1 MKNLTIK
8 SLELRNFK
16 GEVSRRYDFTHLTVF
31 RGTNQTGKSTVVD
44 AWSWL
49 LTGKDVSGKSDTN
62 PDFEI
67 KHKTNGVVADKIEVS
82 VKAEIEVGN
91 ETFVIERQLK
101 EKWVKPRNSEFE
113 EFAGNETVYLVDNVP
128 QKTKRDWDTFIEN
141 IIPSELFTL
150 LSNPLAFNNLA
161 WEVRR
166 SKLEALVT
174 IPNTDEV
181 CSLMERGVV
190 AKELIASLKSNETVD
205 SKRKALNQEIS
216 TIKKH
221 IDTFAPRF
229 DEINRNIE
237 AEKLVDYSEIEK
249 AIAEKEAEIKILD
262 TKINNYAKAQEDVFA
277 LIENLNKK
285 KQSLMAERYQFVSAD
300 NELLQGQKTH
310 LQDEKNKL
318 TSEIAQLNQSLSDN
332 TCKVNTLNT
341 KLTTL
346 RESFKN
352 VQAEAYTVGVCPTC
366 QRAYDEAENSEY
378 KFNSEKANRLQK
390 INAEGVELKNTLET
404 LNKERSVI
412 LNDLNQKTTAN
423 IAIQESINAI
433 HPLSPNPRIAE
444 IDAEIEKINTEIS
457 GIKVERSE
465 QDVIDKERLTGEL
478 KQLLISSGGKTN
490 VTNLETRKAE
500 LQKEL
505 DVNNAKLTELQG
517 IEYTLKQYQL
527 KYYEL
532 IESRVNS
539 LFKLCKFSFYREL
552 NNGEI
557 EQRCVCTVGGIIYH
571 SVNTANKVNAGLEII
586 NVLSSHYD
594 MSCPIMIDNAESV
607 VSYIPTV
614 AQLSLFIVDETKKV
628 IELTNL

>member
-1 MKNLTIK
+1 MKKLSIETIK
-8 SLELRNFK
+8 FRNFK
-16 GEVSRRYDFTHLTVF
+16 GEVSKEYNLTRLNVF
-31 RGTNQTGKSTVVD
+31 RGTNETYKSTVVD
-44 AWSWL
+44 AWAWL
-49 LTGKDVSGKSDTN
+49 LTGKDASGLSDTN
-62 PDFEI
+62 SNFDI
-67 KHKTNGVVADKIEVS
+67 KHRVDGVVADKIEVS
-82 VKAEIEVGN
+82 VSAVIIVGG
-91 ETFVIERQLK
+91 ETFTIERQLK
-101 EKWVKPRNSEFE
+101 EKWIKPRNAEYE
-113 EFAGNETVYLVDNVP
+113 QFAGNETVYLIDNVP

-174 IPNTDEV
+174 IPSTDEV
-181 CSLMERGVV
+181 CSIMERGLI
-190 AKELIASLKSNETVD
+190 AKELIASLKSTETVD

-216 TIKKH
+216 TIKNH
-221 IDTFAPRF
+221 IEKFAPRF

-237 AEKLVDYSEIEK
+237 AEKLVDYSEIDK
-249 AIAEKEAEIKILD
+249 DISSKEAEIKILD

-277 LIENLNKK
+277 NIEKLNKA
-285 KQSLMAERYQFVSAD
+285 KQALLKESYTLTSAD
-300 NELLQGQKTH
+300 AELLNGQKQKLVTEKNELTRLISDLNNSFSQNTY
-310 LQDEKNKL
+310 
-318 TSEIAQLNQSLSDN
+318 EINF
-332 TCKVNTLNT
+332 TTT
-341 KLTTL
+341 KLNEL
-346 RESFKN
+346 REKFKS
-352 VQAEAYTVGVCPTC
+352 VQAEVYTIGTCPTC
-366 QRAYDEAENSEY
+366 KRAYDEDANSEY

-390 INAEGVELKNTLET
+390 INTDGTELKTALEQ
-404 LNKERSVI
+404 LNGVRTSI
-412 LNDLNQKTTAN
+412 LNQLNNYTTQN
-423 IAIQESINAI
+423 LAIQEEINSMKI
-433 HPLSPNPRIAE
+433 TPNPRIAE
-444 IDAEIEKINTEIS
+444 IASEMVRIDSEIDETKI
-457 GIKVERSE
+457 ERSE

-490 VTNLETRKAE
+490 VTNLEIRKAE

-557 EQRCVCTVGGIIYH
+557 EQRCVCTVDGVVYH

-594 MSCPIMIDNAESV
+594 ISCPIMIDNAESV

>member
-1 MKNLTIK
+1 MKKLSIKTIK
-8 SLELRNFK
+8 LRNFK
-16 GEVSRRYDFTHLTVF
+16 GEVSKEYNLTHLNVF
-31 RGTNQTGKSTVVD
+31 RGTNETGKSTVVD

-49 LTGKDVSGKSDTN
+49 LTGKDMSGLSDTN
-62 PDFEI
+62 PNFDI
-67 KHKTNGVVADKIEVS
+67 KHRSNGVVADKIEVS
-82 VKAEIEVGN
+82 VSAVIRVGV
-91 ETFVIERQLK
+91 ETFTIERQLK

-113 EFAGNETVYLVDNVP
+113 EFSGNETVYLIDNVP

-150 LSNPLAFNNLA
+150 LSNPLAFNSLA
-161 WEVRR
+161 WELRR

-174 IPNTDEV
+174 IPSTDEV
-181 CSLMERGVV
+181 CSLMERGLA
-190 AKELIASLKSNETVD
+190 AKELIASLKSTETVD

-229 DEINRNIE
+229 DEINLNIE
-237 AEKLVDYSEIEK
+237 KEKLVDYSEID
-249 AIAEKEAEIKILD
+249 KEISSKETEIKILD
-262 TKINNYAKAQEDVFA
+262 TKINNYVKAQEDVFA
-277 LIENLNKK
+277 QIESLSKT
-285 KQSLMAERYQFVSAD
+285 KQGLMSERYQLVSAD
-300 NELLQGQKTH
+300 SELLNGQKQK
-310 LQDEKNKL
+310 LVDEKNEL
-318 TSEIAQLNQSLSDN
+318 TRLISDLNNSLRQTTNEINFA
-332 TCKVNTLNT
+332 TT
-341 KLTTL
+341 KLNEL
-346 RESFKN
+346 REKFKSIQSE
-352 VQAEAYTVGVCPTC
+352 VYTVGTCPTC
-366 QRAYDEAENSEY
+366 KRAYDEAENSEY

-390 INAEGVELKNTLET
+390 INIEGTELKENLDK
-404 LNKERSVI
+404 LNGVRTSI
-412 LNDLNQKTTAN
+412 LNQLNSYTTQN
-423 IAIQESINAI
+423 LAIQEQINNI
-433 HPLSPNPRIAE
+433 KPVTPNPRIAE
-444 IDAEIEKINTEIS
+444 IDAEISNIDTQIS

-465 QDVIDKERLTGEL
+465 QDVIDKEHLTSEL
-478 KQLLISSGGKTN
+478 KQLLIRSGEKQN
-490 VTNLETRKAE
+490 VTNLEARKAE

-517 IEYTLKQYQL
+517 VEYTLKQYQL

-594 MSCPIMIDNAESV
+594 LSCPIMIDNAESV

-614 AQLSLFIVDETKKV
+614 AQLSLFIVDETKKQ

>member
-31 RGTNQTGKSTVVD
+31 RGTNETGKSTVVD

-49 LTGKDVSGKSDTN
+49 LTGKDASGLSDTN
-62 PDFEI
+62 PNFDI
-67 KHKTNGVVADKIEVS
+67 KHRVDGVVADKIEVS
-82 VKAEIEVGN
+82 VSAVIRVGD
-91 ETFVIERQLK
+91 ETFAIERQLK

-113 EFAGNETVYLVDNVP
+113 EFAGNETIYLIDNVP

-190 AKELIASLKSNETVD
+190 AKELIASLKSTETVD

-237 AEKLVDYSEIEK
+237 AEKLVDYSDIDK
-249 AIAEKEAEIKILD
+249 KILNKEAEIKILD
-262 TKINNYAKAQEDVFA
+262 TKINNYTKAQEEVFA
-277 LIENLNKK
+277 NIEKLNKA
-285 KQSLMAERYQFVSAD
+285 KQGLLSESYTLTSAD
-300 NELLQGQKTH
+300 AELLNGQKQKLVTEKNELVRLIS
-310 LQDEKNKL
+310 D
-318 TSEIAQLNQSLSDN
+318 LNNSLSQN
-332 TCKVNTLNT
+332 TYEINSTTT
-341 KLTTL
+341 KLNEL
-346 RESFKN
+346 REKFKS
-352 VQAEAYTVGVCPTC
+352 VQAEVYTVGVCPTC
-366 QRAYDEAENSEY
+366 QRAYDEDANSEY

-390 INAEGVELKNTLET
+390 INTDGTELKTKLEQ
-404 LNKERSVI
+404 LNGVRTSI
-412 LNDLNQKTTAN
+412 LNQLNNYTTQN
-423 IAIQESINAI
+423 LAIQEKINSIKI
-433 HPLSPNPRIAE
+433 TPNPRIAE
-444 IDAEIEKINTEIS
+444 IASEIVDIDTQIS